1 MKPPRLALTILGAAS
16 ALLGLAVVLFALGLE
31 HPADIGSAY
40 MAVLLFAAAG
50 SVATVGLFV
59 GSVLGTMALV
69 RHPESRRPLFLLVML
84 AGWIA
89 ALSLG
94 WIAWEF
100 WLHSSRT
107 PGVG

>member
-1 MKPPRLALTILGAAS
+1 MKPRRLALVLLGASS
-16 ALLGLAVVLFALGLE
+16 ALFGLVVVLFALSLR

-50 SVATVGLFV
+50 SIAAVGLLV
-59 GSVLGTMALV
+59 GSAVGTMALV
-69 RHPESRRPLFLLVML
+69 RDPETRRPLFLLLVL

-107 PGVG
+107 PGAG